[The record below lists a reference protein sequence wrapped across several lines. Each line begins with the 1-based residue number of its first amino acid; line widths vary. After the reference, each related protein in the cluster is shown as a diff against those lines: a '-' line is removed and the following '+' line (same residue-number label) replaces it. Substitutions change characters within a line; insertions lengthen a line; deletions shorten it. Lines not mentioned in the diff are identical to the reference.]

1 MTNVTGTAA
10 GLTAG
15 TVTTNANLT
24 GDITSSG
31 SNATSIA
38 SDVIVNADVKSNAAI
53 AISKTALVDGAG
65 LTLSTNTLTVTP
77 AQTTITSVLN
87 AGLKVGRDADN
98 DISFASDNTI
108 LLKANGTAQ
117 IQLSDGVLKPITTN
131 DIDLGAS
138 DREFKDAWF
147 DGTVTSDAFA
157 GPLTGN
163 VTGDCSGSAA
173 TVTAGTQGSI
183 TAASNLV
190 TVGALNAGSIT
201 SGFTSINTG
210 SGAITTTGT
219 LTGGAIVGT
228 SLNLG
233 DGNIREVGDI
243 NCDSISADA
252 AALGLDVQF
261 DGNTTTNKITLTDN
275 LADALNITEASN
287 SYVKFITTNGS
298 EQIVFGKNST
308 FSGTTIANLG
318 IVSASSSITSNEFH
332 GPITGNVT
340 GNCSGSAATATTATN
355 ATNVATSVGTDTTS
369 SVCFFDGTTGDQ
381 AARTHAGLTFNAGG
395 IPALAV
401 TGLISSTVS
410 MSSNVIAASGS
421 FSGPIYTSSGATAVT
436 SASNGDITLTPNGTG
451 AVVTTGLFN
460 MNGASTSSETASGAS
475 VGTSVLIGKSAGAAI
490 SAGAGGNVCIGDS
503 AGGKLSSG
511 HSNVFIGADA
521 GGETTTH
528 ATNVGIGRYA
538 CGGAGTGVHTN
549 QKNTATGYSSLAG
562 VEGEGNSGY
571 GSYAGDSITTGQ
583 HNTMIGS
590 SSDASA
596 VDVDYE
602 IAIGASCV
610 GQGTNTC
617 TIGKAGSDS
626 ITINYTTQ
634 TGWSDVSDAGLKKN
648 ISDSSLGLAFIN
660 AIRPVTFNFKQRED
674 LDGSE
679 PDEISAMIDPRDGED
694 NPLPGKT
701 TELISGFIAQE
712 VKAALDASGTA
723 SVANSGWSQSPTGVE
738 RLASGQF
745 VMPLVKAVQE
755 LSAQVAGLEARLAVL
770 E

>member
-1 MTNVTGTAA
+1 M
-10 GLTAG
+10 
-15 TVTTNANLT
+15 
-24 GDITSSG
+24 
-31 SNATSIA
+31 
-38 SDVIVNADVKSNAAI
+38 
-53 AISKTALVDGAG
+53 
-65 LTLSTNTLTVTP
+65 
-77 AQTTITSVLN
+77 
-87 AGLKVGRDADN
+87 
-98 DISFASDNTI
+98 
-108 LLKANGTAQ
+108 
-117 IQLSDGVLKPITTN
+117 
-131 DIDLGAS
+131 
-138 DREFKDAWF
+138 
-147 DGTVTSDAFA
+147 
-157 GPLTGN
+157 
-163 VTGDCSGSAA
+163 
-173 TVTAGTQGSI
+173 
-183 TAASNLV
+183 
-190 TVGALNAGSIT
+190 
-201 SGFTSINTG
+201 
-210 SGAITTTGT
+210 
-219 LTGGAIVGT
+219 
-228 SLNLG
+228 
-233 DGNIREVGDI
+233 
-243 NCDSISADA
+243 
-252 AALGLDVQF
+252 
-261 DGNTTTNKITLTDN
+261 
-275 LADALNITEASN
+275 
-287 SYVKFITTNGS
+287 
-298 EQIVFGKNST
+298 
-308 FSGTTIANLG
+308 
-318 IVSASSSITSNEFH
+318 
-332 GPITGNVT
+332 
-340 GNCSGSAATATTATN
+340 
-355 ATNVATSVGTDTTS
+355 
-369 SVCFFDGTTGDQ
+369 
-381 AARTHAGLTFNAGG
+381 
-395 IPALAV
+395 
-401 TGLISSTVS
+401 
-410 MSSNVIAASGS
+410 
-421 FSGPIYTSSGATAVT
+421 T